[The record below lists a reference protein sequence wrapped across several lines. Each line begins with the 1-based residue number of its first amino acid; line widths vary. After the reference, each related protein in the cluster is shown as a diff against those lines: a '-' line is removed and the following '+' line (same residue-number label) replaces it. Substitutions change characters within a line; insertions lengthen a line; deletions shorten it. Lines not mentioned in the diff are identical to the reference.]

1 MNFLYKVL
9 IKMVFAS
16 LDGIKSDKN
25 KELYLTYVSS
35 VMTTSLNEIFKAI
48 FFFWLV
54 GGLGIHHVK

>member
-1 MNFLYKVL
+1 
-9 IKMVFAS
+9 MVFAS

-35 VMTTSLNEIFKAI
+35 VMTTSLDEIFKAI
-48 FFFWLV
+48 FFFFWLV